1 MNTTSL
7 KKYILFTLTIILF
20 AACDQDFNGIGT
32 DIIGDDNFEITKI
45 EPSVVAFNQNLGPV
59 QSNNLP
65 INALGIYNNTAFG
78 ETTANFATQV
88 VLQTVN
94 PTIDP
99 ALKPV
104 IESVILYIPY
114 FTDATKTTTN
124 TDGDS
129 TYTLDS
135 IYGPKDAKIKLGV
148 YESGY
153 FMRDFD
159 PATQDGQ
166 VYYSN
171 QNGLFDNVK
180 GQRLNNGEA
189 AQNDE
194 FVFSDAEYKEE
205 TKDSDGK
212 VTSTVRTA
220 PGMRLNLDINFFKSK
235 ILEAP
240 SGKLATNDVFKNY
253 FRGLY
258 FKVEKSGTYS
268 QLALIN
274 FSKGTIT
281 IKYKENKS
289 LTETDEKDR
298 VSKSIVLNLTGNS
311 VNLFQNNY
319 LPSYSNGIA
328 SPNTSEG
335 DSKLYL
341 KGGEG
346 SMAVVDLFGKIDEY
360 KYDVKKDVNGNPIDE
375 NGNIIPLD
383 QNGNPINGF
392 LIYIRNSTPNG
403 IADELDDIRHPKVY
417 GSEIYY
423 SKQNKWLI
431 NDASLTFTIDAAAMK
446 NDNEPNRIYLYD
458 LNNKRQLLDYSLD
471 ASIGKTSKLNK
482 TVHGGIIEEVEKKGT
497 RYKIRLTNHIRNL
510 ISNDTITN
518 VKLGLVVTENIN
530 DVSNK
535 KLATPISING
545 VGIKQIPTS
554 SVINPL
560 GTVLFGTNPKPED
573 QDKKLKFEIYYTKPN

>member
-1 MNTTSL
+1 MNTTPL

-65 INALGIYNNTAFG
+65 INALGIYNNTVFG

-114 FTDATKTTTN
+114 FTDATKTTTS

-153 FMRDFD
+153 YMRDFD

-171 QNGLFDNVK
+171 QNSLFDNVK
-180 GQRLNNGEA
+180 RQRLNNGEA

-194 FVFSDAEYKEE
+194 FVFSNTEYKEE

-220 PGMRLNLDINFFKSK
+220 PGMRLNLDVNFFKSK
-235 ILEAP
+235 ILDAP

-258 FKVEKSGTYS
+258 FKVEKSGTSS

-319 LPSYSNGIA
+319 LPSYFDAIA
-328 SPNTSEG
+328 SPNSTIG
-335 DSKLYL
+335 DEKLFI

-346 SMAVVDLFGKIDEY
+346 SMAVIDIF
-360 KYDVKKDVNGNPIDE
+360 KDN
-375 NGNIIPLD
+375 
-383 QNGNPINGF
+383 
-392 LIYIRNSTPNG
+392 
-403 IADELDDIRHPKVY
+403 ELDFFRT
-417 GSEIYY
+417 
-423 SKQNKWLI
+423 NKFLI
-431 NDASLTFTIDAAAMK
+431 NDASLTFTIDANTMANA
-446 NDNEPNRIYLYD
+446 DEPNRIYLYD
-458 LNNKRQLLDYSLD
+458 LNNKKQLIDYTFDS
-471 ASIGKTSKLNK
+471 SIGSSSKFNK
-482 TVHGGIIEEVEKKGT
+482 NLHGGIIEKEAVGAKKGI
-497 RYKIRLTNHIRNL
+497 RYKIRLTNYIRNL
-510 ISNDTITN
+510 VSDKTVTK

-535 KLATPISING
+535 NLSIPITNSGFNIE
-545 VGIKQIPTS
+545 QIPTS
-554 SVINPL
+554 SVINLL
-560 GTVLFGTNPKPED
+560 GTVLFGNNIPLGDED
-573 QDKKLKFEIYYTKPN
+573 YEKRLKFEIYYTKPN